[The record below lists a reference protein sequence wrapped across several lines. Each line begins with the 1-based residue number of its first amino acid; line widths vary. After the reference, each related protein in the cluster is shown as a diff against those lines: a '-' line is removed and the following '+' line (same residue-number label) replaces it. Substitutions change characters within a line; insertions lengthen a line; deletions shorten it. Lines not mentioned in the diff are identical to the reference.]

1 MCGNEKS
8 VCVKS
13 ETGKTFAELTAAN
26 ASSYGLFFCTEP
38 TNEPTCVPQR
48 TRIIDEENVYDGQI
62 TASDSDG
69 DGIEDGED
77 NCPHIFNPIRPLDG
91 TSQPD
96 EDGDGVGDACD
107 PCPLVKNSSECQIP
121 DINDRDG
128 DGIPNVDDNCPFD
141 ANENQL
147 DSDEDGM
154 GDVCDLCPATPNY
167 LGADC
172 PYEDTTIYEI
182 MRGEKLLGSFVKV
195 QGIVTA
201 KNGKAFYFQVD
212 PDDHDGTLLQK
223 FSGTYVYV
231 TSSSTMPD
239 PALGDKVEVSGRVGD
254 YFGNTQIEYV
264 ADIAIITAGKGVPS
278 PVTVLPA
285 EIKTGGELADD
296 YKSVLVQV
304 DDAEVTVAA
313 DSYHEFTITGGLR
326 VDDYL
331 YDYTNPAVGTKFIY
345 LRGIPTFSFSNSKLQ
360 PRSVED
366 MPVDMCSG
374 VTCDESWSECNADT
388 GNCDP
393 LIGFCAAKV
402 DCPGTD
408 KVCNTATHLCEN
420 GDPCADV
427 TCSDEWMECKP
438 EFGAC
443 GAKSGRCDTDA
454 DCSGLAPVCNTGT
467 HLCESPSSLLSNGSF
482 ETWTDPAYPDFWK
495 GTKTDIAAV
504 NIIHETVN
512 VHSGSSA
519 LMLVNTSETHK
530 RFTSQSVA
538 LTAGSYTC
546 KYFASGSGEIRNAF
560 YSNGTGD
567 YIYSSYTVL
576 ASVNWTEI
584 TYNFTLGTDRAVFE
598 LIFSVRST
606 TDTSGHV
613 KVDDVVCNKN

>member
-1 MCGNEKS
+1 
-8 VCVKS
+8 
-13 ETGKTFAELTAAN
+13 
-26 ASSYGLFFCTEP
+26 
-38 TNEPTCVPQR
+38 
-48 TRIIDEENVYDGQI
+48 
-62 TASDSDG
+62 
-69 DGIEDGED
+69 
-77 NCPHIFNPIRPLDG
+77 
-91 TSQPD
+91 
-96 EDGDGVGDACD
+96 
-107 PCPLVKNSSECQIP
+107 
-121 DINDRDG
+121 
-128 DGIPNVDDNCPFD
+128 
-141 ANENQL
+141 
-147 DSDEDGM
+147 
-154 GDVCDLCPATPNY
+154 
-167 LGADC
+167 
-172 PYEDTTIYEI
+172 
-182 MRGEKLLGSFVKV
+182 
-195 QGIVTA
+195 
-201 KNGKAFYFQVD
+201 
-212 PDDHDGTLLQK
+212 
-223 FSGTYVYV
+223 
-231 TSSSTMPD
+231 
-239 PALGDKVEVSGRVGD
+239 
-254 YFGNTQIEYV
+254 
-264 ADIAIITAGKGVPS
+264 
-278 PVTVLPA
+278 
-285 EIKTGGELADD
+285 
-296 YKSVLVQV
+296 
-304 DDAEVTVAA
+304 
-313 DSYHEFTITGGLR
+313 
-326 VDDYL
+326 
-331 YDYTNPAVGTKFIY
+331 
-345 LRGIPTFSFSNSKLQ
+345 KLQ